1 MALVT
6 AAAVA
11 VVGLAGGAA
20 AASSS
25 SSSSSQLHLAY
36 GADPARAMSV
46 AFLSNRSTPMRVHY
60 APAAAASSS
69 GAAASAYSSTSTSSS
84 FPASSSSG
92 AGAVELNLKS
102 AATNVTRY
110 SVNNNPYGYP
120 AIWNP
125 DW

>member
-1 MALVT
+1 MGALGRSHTTKSWPRPRHPRVPT
-6 AAAVA
+6 ARHPEPP
-11 VVGLAGGAA
+11 
-20 AASSS
+20 SWPN
-25 SSSSSQLHLAY
+25 Q
-36 GADPARAMSV
+36 R
-46 AFLSNRSTPMRVHY
+46 R
-60 APAAAASSS
+60 
-69 GAAASAYSSTSTSSS
+69 SS